1 MEFVRF
7 VGLVE
12 LARRESGSKEVVRS
26 MASADP
32 IKINDVAAL
41 LADSYGICG
50 NLSRL
55 PGENINYL
63 VTTAADERFVFKL
76 AGEAQT
82 SAFLELEHRAVERA
96 HAAELGIRLPRLII
110 TRSGENEGRYPISEG
125 ALLRGRLIEFVPG
138 TPWSDA
144 GLSTPERLREL
155 GRILAGLDLALAD
168 VELLAAHRTHCWDL
182 TMAAQHR
189 ASVARIENPAKRR
202 ILERSFHL
210 YAACAAPRLERL
222 PHSLIHADAN
232 DENVLVE
239 NRRIVGLLDF
249 GDCLFN
255 PTICELAIAAT
266 YAMFDRPDPLQVGAE
281 IVAGYHSERP
291 LMRDE
296 LEVLFPLICGR
307 LSVTVTV
314 AAERHR
320 IAPDHPN
327 WFVTEQRAWDLLE
340 CLADVDPADAVSE
353 LTSRIELVY

>member
-1 MEFVRF
+1 MT
-7 VGLVE
+7 
-12 LARRESGSKEVVRS
+12 
-26 MASADP
+26 SADP
-32 IKINDVAAL
+32 VKINDVAAM

-50 NLSRL
+50 DLARL
-55 PGENINYL
+55 PGENATYL
-63 VTTAADERFVFKL
+63 VTTDDDERFVFKL

-96 HAAELGIRLPRLII
+96 HTASLGIRLPRLIP
-110 TRSGENEGRYPISEG
+110 TRSGEDESRYRTPEG

-138 TPWSDA
+138 TQWSDA
-144 GLSTPERLREL
+144 GPSIPERSRAL
-155 GRILAGLDLALAD
+155 GSILARLDLALAD
-168 VELLAAHRTHCWDL
+168 VDLPAARRTHCWDL
-182 TMAAQHR
+182 TAAAAHR
-189 ASVARIENPAKRR
+189 VNVALIEDSAKRS

-210 YAACAAPRLERL
+210 YATCAAPQLERL

-239 NRRIVGLLDF
+239 NGRIVGLLDF

-255 PTICELAIAAT
+255 PTVCELAIAAA
-266 YAMFDRPDPLQVGAE
+266 YAMFDRPDPLQAGAE

-291 LMRDE
+291 LTRDE

-314 AAERHR
+314 AAERRR

-340 CLADVDPADAVSE
+340 FLVDVDPMDAASKLALCIEFVS
-353 LTSRIELVY
+353 